1 MPSQSAP
8 AIIEPTIP
16 MESAAATTGDVYRL
30 GHRWLIRG
38 PIDVVFDVLS
48 NAREFPTWWGACFK
62 SVESDDTEVVA
73 GASARFRVRARLPYQ
88 LDWDV
93 TIAAVDRPRF
103 LELDTIVRLNNRFP
117 MRGPIRYTLTETSAG
132 VEVVNEQVLSA
143 ERRLPRPLRA
153 LAQRAFAYNHA
164 WAFKK
169 GGPGLQK
176 AVDEVV
182 AQRAASPPVS
192 N

>member
-16 MESAAATTGDVYRL
+16 VESAAATTGDVYRL

-62 SVESDDTEVVA
+62 SAESDDTEVVV
-73 GASARFRVRARLPYQ
+73 GASARFRVHARLPYQ

-132 VEVVNEQVLSA
+132 VEVINEQVLSA

-182 AQRAASPPVS
+182 AQRAA
-192 N
+192 